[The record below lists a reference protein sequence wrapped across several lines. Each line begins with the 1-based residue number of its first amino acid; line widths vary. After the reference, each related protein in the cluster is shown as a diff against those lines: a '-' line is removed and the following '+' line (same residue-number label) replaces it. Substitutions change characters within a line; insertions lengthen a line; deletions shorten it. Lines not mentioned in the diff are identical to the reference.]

1 MIRFILVLI
10 AAAAPLLAQTPAAKP
25 PPLPAADAVLKFHD
39 ARLAA
44 VKSWQANFIKN
55 ISEGSVSIV
64 QSGTVRFIRQPASG
78 PNQPAVEKGR
88 ADFMMQVKSRELGY
102 TIVSGADN
110 VAWQIVSQGN
120 LRGIYKLDMNRP
132 IAGSKED
139 TRSLNPIN
147 EVNPLSLLQ
156 KFRPRLGFV
165 TEGVQELGGRR
176 LCRLIGKPKAA
187 AMPGDVQISA
197 LQAWIGFDDGFLH
210 RIVIN
215 DLRGNPALAIDLSS
229 VRLNLPLDEAL
240 FVFTP
245 PPNANI
251 QNLNARLGTGM
262 AAQAETQPVA
272 PKVEIATIPASKH
285 AIPSTAPIQEESSGG
300 RILIAG
306 LVIIG
311 LVVLF
316 AVMRPLFLG
325 RR

>member
-1 MIRFILVLI
+1 MIRFILALI

-39 ARLAA
+39 ARLAV

-88 ADFMMQVKSRELGY
+88 ADFIAQIKGRDLSQ

-110 VAWQIVSQGN
+110 IAWQIVSQGN

-139 TRSLNPIN
+139 SRGLNPIN
-147 EVNPLSLLQ
+147 EVNPLALLQ

-176 LCRLIGKPKAA
+176 LCRLVGKPKAA

-240 FVFTP
+240 FVFAP

-251 QNLNARLGTGM
+251 QDLNARLGS
-262 AAQAETQPVA
+262 AL
-272 PKVEIATIPASKH
+272 K
-285 AIPSTAPIQEESSGG
+285 
-300 RILIAG
+300 
-306 LVIIG
+306 
-311 LVVLF
+311 
-316 AVMRPLFLG
+316 
-325 RR
+325 